1 MAGML
6 ELTDWEFNWLA
17 CKELMD
23 KVNSMQEQMGSASRD
38 MEILRNQKNARDKKH

>member
-1 MAGML
+1 MISMQRTVMG
-6 ELTDWEFNWLA
+6 
-17 CKELMD
+17 